1 MHKNY
6 PSLFLTFCLFAFS
19 YSLCAQANQK
29 LPSIFLDCQLRC
41 DFTYIK
47 QEVPFVNYVRD
58 RQVADIYI
66 LATSQSAAAGTREV
80 QLAFEG
86 INQYEGM
93 KDTLVF
99 YYQAN
104 VSDAA
109 DREIFVKELKKGLLP
124 YIIKAGFAEQIEY
137 EVKADN
143 ITEEV
148 NEGPDPWNY
157 WSYNIGA
164 GGNYNGEQS
173 FTSFETNVRASAQR
187 VTAEKKILFFS
198 RYRYERETFTLTDG
212 EVVESLINSYFFFTE
227 YVLSINDHWSYGLR
241 ADIGSSS
248 FGNTDI
254 DGAFSPTIEY
264 NVFPYSDVS
273 TRRFSF
279 RYSIGPEHYNYTEE
293 TVYDKLSETL
303 FRHDLRMEF
312 DQTQKWGDMSI
323 DGRVRQYFHNL
334 GLFSIRINPNIQL
347 NIVKGLRLD
356 IGGEIEYVGDR
367 INIAKSDITD
377 NDILLGIKQLDTD
390 YSFNSYVGF
399 NYRFGTQRNNIVNP
413 RF

>member
-1 MHKNY
+1 MKNHFQLCLIGY
-6 PSLFLTFCLFAFS
+6 FLFISSILVGQTT
-19 YSLCAQANQK
+19 QQT
-29 LPSIFLDCQLRC
+29 PSIFLDCQLNC
-41 DFTYIK
+41 DFVYIR
-47 QEVPFVNYVRD
+47 QEVPFVKYVRD

-66 LATSQSAAAGTREV
+66 LATSQRAAAGTQEI

-86 INQYEGM
+86 INQFEGM

-109 DREIFVKELKKGLLP
+109 DRETFVKQLKKGLLP
-124 YIIKAGFAEQIEY
+124 YLLRSGLADQIEY
-137 EVKADN
+137 KID
-143 ITEEV
+143 TENLPATSE
-148 NEGPDPWNY
+148 EGPDPWNY

-164 GGNYNGEQS
+164 GGNYNGEASFSNFQS
-173 FTSFETNVRASAQR
+173 NVRASAQKL
-187 VTAEKKILFFS
+187 TEDKKITLFT
-198 RYRYERETFTLTDG
+198 RYNYARETFTLTDG
-212 EVVESLINSYFFFTE
+212 ETIESVINGFFLFTE

-264 NVFPYSDVS
+264 NVYPYSDVS

-279 RYSIGPEHYNYTEE
+279 RYSIGPEHYNYTEL
-293 TVYDKLSETL
+293 TIFDKLSETL

-312 DQTQKWGDMSI
+312 SQTQKWGDISI
-323 DGRVRQYFHNL
+323 DARLRQYLHDL
-334 GLFSIRINPNIQL
+334 DLFSIRVNPNVEL
-347 NIVKGLRLD
+347 NILKGLRLNF
-356 IGGEIEYVGDR
+356 GGQIEYVGDR

-377 NDILLGIKQLDTD
+377 QDILLGIKQLNTN
-390 YSFNSYVGF
+390 YSFSTYVGF
-399 NYRFGTQRNNIVNP
+399 NYRFGSQRNNIVNP

>member
-1 MHKNY
+1 MN
-6 PSLFLTFCLFAFS
+6 
-19 YSLCAQANQK
+19 
-29 LPSIFLDCQLRC
+29 C

-66 LATSQSAAAGTREV
+66 LATNQRAAAGTQEI

-86 INQYEGM
+86 INQFEGLR
-93 KDTLVF
+93 DTLIF
-99 YYQAN
+99 YFQAN

-109 DREIFVKELKKGLLP
+109 DREIFVKQLKTGLLP
-124 YIIKAGFAEQIEY
+124 YLIKSGITDQIDY
-137 EVKADN
+137 KVSADN
-143 ITEEV
+143 IQQTTEE
-148 NEGPDPWNY
+148 EPDPWNY

-164 GGNYNGEQS
+164 GGSYNGEAS
-173 FTSFETNVRASAQR
+173 FTSFDSEIRASAQR
-187 VTAEKKILFFS
+187 VTAEKKILFFT
-198 RYRYERETFTLTDG
+198 RYEYERETFTLTNG
-212 EVVESLINSYFFFTE
+212 EIVESLIDRFFVFTE
-227 YVLSINDHWSYGLR
+227 YVLSINEHWSYGFR
-241 ADIGSSS
+241 SDIGSSS

-254 DGAFSPTIEY
+254 DGAFSPTVEY

-279 RYSIGPEHYNYTEE
+279 RYSIGPEHYNYTEV

-312 DQTQKWGDMSI
+312 EQVQKWGDISI
-323 DGRVRQYFHNL
+323 DGRIRQYLHDL
-334 GLFSIRINPNIQL
+334 DLFSIRINPNIEL
-347 NIVKGLRLD
+347 NIIKGLRLD

-367 INIAKSDITD
+367 INIAKSAITD
-377 NDILLGIKQLDTD
+377 QDILLGIKQLNTD
-390 YSFNSYVGF
+390 YSFNTYIGF

>member
-1 MHKNY
+1 M
-6 PSLFLTFCLFAFS
+6 
-19 YSLCAQANQK
+19 
-29 LPSIFLDCQLRC
+29 RC

-47 QEVPFVNYVRD
+47 QEIPFVNYVRD

-66 LATSQSAAAGTREV
+66 LATNQSAAAGTREI

-86 INQYEGM
+86 INQFEGM
-93 KDTLVF
+93 QDTLVF

-109 DREIFVKELKKGLLP
+109 DRELLVKQLKIGLLP
-124 YIIKAGFAEQIEY
+124 YLVEAGITDQIDY
-137 EVKADN
+137 KVNTNN
-143 ITEEV
+143 IQQTTEE
-148 NEGPDPWNY
+148 EPDPWNY

-164 GGNYNGEQS
+164 GGSYNGEAS
-173 FTSFETNVRASAQR
+173 FTSFDSEIRASAQR
-187 VTAEKKILFFS
+187 VTAEKKILFFT
-198 RYRYERETFTLTDG
+198 RYEYERETFTLTNG
-212 EVVESLINSYFFFTE
+212 EIVESLIDRFFVFTE
-227 YVLSINDHWSYGLR
+227 YVLSINEHWSYGFR
-241 ADIGSSS
+241 SDIGSSS

-279 RYSIGPEHYNYTEE
+279 RYSIGPEHYNYTEV

-312 DQTQKWGDMSI
+312 EQVQKWGDISI
-323 DGRVRQYFHNL
+323 DGRIRQYLHDL
-334 GLFSIRINPNIQL
+334 DLFSIRINPNIEL
-347 NIVKGLRLD
+347 NIIKGLRLD

-367 INIAKSDITD
+367 INIAKSAITD
-377 NDILLGIKQLDTD
+377 QDILLGIKQLNTD
-390 YSFNSYVGF
+390 YSFNTYIGF

>member
-1 MHKNY
+1 MKFCLQFYQVVFLLTLANLSLAQTSQNN
-6 PSLFLTFCLFAFS
+6 PSL
-19 YSLCAQANQK
+19 
-29 LPSIFLDCQLRC
+29 FLDCQLNC
-41 DFTYIK
+41 DFIYIK
-47 QEVPFVNYVRD
+47 QEVPYVNYVRD
-58 RQVADIYI
+58 RQVADIYV
-66 LATSQSAAAGTREV
+66 LATSQRAAAGTREV

-86 INQYEGM
+86 NNQFAGI

-109 DREIFVKELKKGLLP
+109 DREIFVKQLKKGLLP
-124 YIIKAGFAEQIEY
+124 YFLKSDLVDYIDYQVEIDNLSETSTIE
-137 EVKADN
+137 E
-143 ITEEV
+143 
-148 NEGPDPWNY
+148 PDPWNY

-164 GGNYNGEQS
+164 GGHYSGEES
-173 FTSFETNVRASAQR
+173 FTNFSSNIRASAQR
-187 VTAEKKILFFS
+187 VTEEKKITLFT
-198 RYRYERETFTLTDG
+198 RYNYERETFKLTDG
-212 EVVESLINSYFFFTE
+212 ETVESLINGFFVFTE
-227 YVLSINDHWSYGLR
+227 YVLSINDHWSYGVR

-254 DGAFSPTIEY
+254 DGALSPTIEY

-279 RYSIGPEHYNYTEE
+279 RYSIGPEHYNYTDI
-293 TVYDKLSETL
+293 TIYDKLSETR
-303 FRHDLRMEF
+303 FRHGLRMEF
-312 DQTQKWGDMSI
+312 DQTQKWGDVSV
-323 DGRVRQYFHNL
+323 DGRIRQYLHDP
-334 GLFSIRINPNIQL
+334 GLFSIRINPNIEL

-356 IGGEIEYVGDR
+356 IGGEIEFVGDR

-377 NDILLGIKQLDTD
+377 QDILLQIKQLNTN